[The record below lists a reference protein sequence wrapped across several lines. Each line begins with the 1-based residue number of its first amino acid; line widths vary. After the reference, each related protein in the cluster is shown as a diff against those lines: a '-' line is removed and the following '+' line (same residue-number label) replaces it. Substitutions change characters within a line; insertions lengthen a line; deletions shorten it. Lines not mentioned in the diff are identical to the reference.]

1 MRKTIA
7 KPTAPA
13 LVAPTPRPIMTPHE
27 RQIDAMHEKA
37 FELGYYCVSAKEIQ
51 TNLAGKI
58 AAHLKN
64 RSGKVVYQSA
74 AFSIDGFPLEHARQV
89 FAMATV
95 SQTTPPGTTTW
106 TVETMPQVQLVF
118 GSIFGEFHDCCAGA
132 SKALQTK
139 SQPVVRLLA
148 TILKGAEIS
157 HVHLARGVQRLYLN
171 ISYALSDEAGE
182 LHLPK
187 DNNRI
192 EIAYSESDLSEIRA
206 QVATDAALLGEKGL
220 PLSAEWWRQV
230 GNEEKALVTE
240 ALVQNFSA
248 HPPALAGKRRQAMN
262 RYNVEVVLKVN
273 STGNWALVQWEGYH
287 PSWEAWR
294 IHGDLGTPLQTWEPV
309 SHVRRTAAW
318 CTFRS

>member
-1 MRKTIA
+1 MDGGDH
-7 KPTAPA
+7 AP
-13 LVAPTPRPIMTPHE
+13 
-27 RQIDAMHEKA
+27 
-37 FELGYYCVSAKEIQ
+37 
-51 TNLAGKI
+51 
-58 AAHLKN
+58 
-64 RSGKVVYQSA
+64 
-74 AFSIDGFPLEHARQV
+74 
-89 FAMATV
+89 
-95 SQTTPPGTTTW
+95 
-106 TVETMPQVQLVF
+106 
-118 GSIFGEFHDCCAGA
+118 GA
-132 SKALQTK
+132 
-139 SQPVVRLLA
+139 VGVRLHLRGVPRLLCRGIEGDSDQVA
-148 TILKGAEIS
+148 ARRPAAGDDPEGRREIS
-157 HVHLARGVQRLYLN
+157 HVQLARGVQRLYLN

-182 LHLPK
+182 LHLPE

-230 GNEEKALVTE
+230 GNEEKALMAE

-248 HPPALAGKRRQAMN
+248 NPPALAGKRRQAMN
-262 RYNVEVVLKVN
+262 RYNVQVVLKVN

-309 SHVRRTAAW
+309 SHVRRTVAW